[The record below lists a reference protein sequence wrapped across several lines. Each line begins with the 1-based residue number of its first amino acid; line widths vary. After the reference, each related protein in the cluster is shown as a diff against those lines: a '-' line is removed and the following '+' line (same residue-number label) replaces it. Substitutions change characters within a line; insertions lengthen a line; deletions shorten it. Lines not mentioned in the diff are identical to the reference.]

1 MKMMINNFVWKLKL
15 LIANLTVFLT
25 KAGEEV
31 LVGGQ
36 AVFEGVMMRSPG
48 SYSIAVR
55 KPDRSIV
62 VKKDYLKRA
71 SQRNKVWRYPV
82 IRGVMTLGQAFVLG
96 LRALKF
102 STDQVLIGRV
112 PQSEKSGRS
121 QAEGKTEI
129 SPWMM
134 AFNVG
139 FAILFFIVFFKL
151 FPLLIASQLKEY
163 FALLD
168 NRFLF
173 SVADGSVRLFIFLA
187 YIFSISKIK
196 DIKRIFEY
204 HGAEHKVVFN
214 YESREKL
221 SIQNARKYP
230 TLHPRC
236 GTSFLMV
243 VMLTSTFVYALIPF
257 NSFSL
262 KLLSRVVLIPL
273 IAGLSYEIIRFAAAR
288 ENSVLNLITLPG
300 LWLQKVTTKEPSDD
314 QLEIAIKALDEAI
327 ILENAQGK
335 LAVI

>member
-1 MKMMINNFVWKLKL
+1 MMTNNFVSKLKL
-15 LIANLTVFLT
+15 STANVTVFLM

-36 AVFEGVMMRSPG
+36 AVFEGVMMRFPG

-55 KPDRSIV
+55 KPDQSII
-62 VKKDYLKRA
+62 VKKDYLKRP
-71 SQRNKVWRYPV
+71 SERNKIWRYPV
-82 IRGVMTLGQAFVLG
+82 IRGIMILGQAFVLG

-102 STDQVLIGRV
+102 STDQVLIGRAK
-112 PQSEKSGRS
+112 QSGEARQN
-121 QAEGKTEI
+121 QAQGKTEI
-129 SPWMM
+129 SAGMM
-134 AFNVG
+134 ALNVG
-139 FAILFFIVFFKL
+139 FALFFFIVFFKL
-151 FPLLIASQLKEY
+151 LPLLIASQLKEY
-163 FALLD
+163 FILLD

-173 SVADGSVRLFIFLA
+173 SVVDGSVRLFIFLA

-196 DIKRIFEY
+196 DIRRIFEY
-204 HGAEHKVVFN
+204 HGAEHKVVFT

-221 SIQNARKYP
+221 SVQNARKYP

-243 VMLTSTFVYALIPF
+243 VMLTSTFVYAFIPF
-257 NSFSL
+257 DSFSL

-273 IAGLSYEIIRFAAAR
+273 IAGLSYEIIRFATTRQNA
-288 ENSVLNLITLPG
+288 VLNLITLPG

-314 QLEIAIKALDEAI
+314 QLEIAIKALHEAI
-327 ILENAQGK
+327 ILENAEGQ